1 MEDTCTTR
9 WKVLWESTTPRER
22 LPNGAAYMGPFC
34 HLGTSHSPIVGTI
47 NHHHACDAQN
57 VNNRRFT
64 EFFNRYFHI
73 PLPIVTK
80 HELGLPFPL
89 GTFP

>member
-1 MEDTCTTR
+1 MERTQ
-9 WKVLWESTTPRER
+9 REYNSPQKR
-22 LPNGAAYMGPFC
+22 NFGVGIILP
-34 HLGTSHSPIVGTI
+34 
-47 NHHHACDAQN
+47 D
-57 VNNRRFT
+57 
-64 EFFNRYFHI
+64 RYFHI

>member
-1 MEDTCTTR
+1 M
-9 WKVLWESTTPRER
+9 ESTLKEYNSPRKR
-22 LPNGAAYMGPFC
+22 NFGVGIILP
-34 HLGTSHSPIVGTI
+34 
-47 NHHHACDAQN
+47 D
-57 VNNRRFT
+57 
-64 EFFNRYFHI
+64 RYFHI